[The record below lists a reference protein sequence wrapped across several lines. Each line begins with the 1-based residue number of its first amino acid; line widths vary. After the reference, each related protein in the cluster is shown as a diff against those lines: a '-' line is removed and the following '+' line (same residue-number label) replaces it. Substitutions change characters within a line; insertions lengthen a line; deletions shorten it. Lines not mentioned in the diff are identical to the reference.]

1 MVQHGSTWFGFV
13 GALLALFVSSCET
26 ELMRQQAE
34 TIRQQEEDLKQ
45 IKQEREEVVT
55 ARQKAEEKKAAC
67 SQAFRRFENA
77 QAAKNPRDAVA
88 LYREG
93 LKLCPDDDVARYEL
107 GKVLAGM
114 GRKEEAEAEFDAALK
129 INPKFQGAKQEL
141 KKIQKR

>member
-1 MVQHGSTWFGFV
+1 MKLRPHTLRFLIAACLVLSG
-13 GALLALFVSSCET
+13 CET

-34 TIRQQEEDLKQ
+34 TIRQQEEEIARL
-45 IKQEREEVVT
+45 KQEREEVVA
-55 ARQKAEEKKAAC
+55 ARQKAAEKRESC
-67 SQAFRRFENA
+67 RVAFRSFEKA
-77 QAAKNPRDAVA
+77 QSAGEPRDAVA

-114 GRKEEAEAEFDAALK
+114 GRTEEARLEFDAALK

-141 KKIQKR
+141 EKLGKR

>member
-1 MVQHGSTWFGFV
+1 MVQDSSRWFGIV
-13 GALLALFVSSCET
+13 AALLALFVSSCET

-34 TIRQQEEDLKQ
+34 TIRQQEEEISRL
-45 IKQEREEVVT
+45 KQEREEM
-55 ARQKAEEKKAAC
+55 AAAKQKAEEKRASC
-67 SQAFRRFENA
+67 SRAFRDFESA

-114 GRKEEAEAEFDAALK
+114 GRGEEAREEFEAALK

-141 KKIQKR
+141 EKIQKR

>member
-1 MVQHGSTWFGFV
+1 MVQNSSRWFGV
-13 GALLALFVSSCET
+13 VAALLALVLFGCET
-26 ELMRQQAE
+26 ELMRQQSE
-34 TIRQQEEDLKQ
+34 TIRQQEEEISRLKQ
-45 IKQEREEVVT
+45 EQEEVVT
-55 ARQKAEEKKAAC
+55 ARQKAAETRETC
-67 SQAFRRFENA
+67 RVAFRHFESA

-114 GRKEEAEAEFDAALK
+114 GRTEEARLEFDAALK

-141 KKIQKR
+141 DKLGKK

>member
-1 MVQHGSTWFGFV
+1 MKL
-13 GALLALFVSSCET
+13 GADVLRFLVAACLVLLLSGCET

-34 TIRQQEEDLKQ
+34 TIRQQEEEIARL
-45 IKQEREEVVT
+45 KQEREE
-55 ARQKAEEKKAAC
+55 AAAAKQKAEEKKAAC
-67 SQAFRRFENA
+67 NQAFRHFEEA
-77 QAAKNPRDAVA
+77 QAAKSARDAVA

-114 GRKEEAEAEFDAALK
+114 DRKEEARAEFEAALK

-141 KKIQKR
+141 EKIRGK